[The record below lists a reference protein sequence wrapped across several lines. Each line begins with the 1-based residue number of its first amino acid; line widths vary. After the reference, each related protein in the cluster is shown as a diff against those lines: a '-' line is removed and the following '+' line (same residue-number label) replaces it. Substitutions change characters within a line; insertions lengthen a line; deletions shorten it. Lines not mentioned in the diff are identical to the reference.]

1 MAPPTINLD
10 NPDVEA
16 RLDLAPNEKRE
27 REDRHRLVELL
38 RLRRHQRLA
47 RPGEGRRLMWRHIA
61 ANALTVFIVALIAL
75 AGLIGWG
82 QSQYSGE
89 GPLAEPICLEVRPNM
104 RMARLGDE
112 LADRGAVRNARV
124 FRLGAEYSGKADDLK
139 AGSFLVPAG
148 ASMEEIVDIVTRG
161 RAEHLRDR
169 SGLPDRGDPPGGGG
183 GGGCRPPPNRAGSP
197 CERPSGT
204 PGGGGGGGGGGRAAV
219 PHAPRPRGRRGGAP
233 TRRWGEAPDRG
244 AANGGGRGPAD
255 APAPRLGAPWADGR
269 GAALLAEMAQLQAT
283 RLAEAWANRDEN
295 LPIETPEEALILA
308 SIIEKE
314 TGVADE
320 RGTVASVF
328 VNRLNLGMRLQTD
341 PTVIYGVTEG
351 RGVLGRGL
359 RQSELRART
368 PWNTYVIDGLPPT
381 PIANPGLA
389 SIVAALNPE
398 ETDLVYFVA
407 DGSGGHAFAR
417 TLEEHN
423 ANVARWRE
431 IEAQPGKS
439 MIC

>member
-1 MAPPTINLD
+1 
-10 NPDVEA
+10 
-16 RLDLAPNEKRE
+16 
-27 REDRHRLVELL
+27 
-38 RLRRHQRLA
+38 
-47 RPGEGRRLMWRHIA
+47 MWRHVA

-161 RAEHLRDR
+161 GRSTCGTEVVYRIGVTSQEVEVRELDPTTNRFEIILEFDPEGEPAEGYGEVREKSDTRYRIALAEGATSWQIVEALRKADFLTGEIEEVPAEGTLAPFSYEVRAGD
-169 SGLPDRGDPPGGGG
+169 DRG
-183 GGGCRPPPNRAGSP
+183 
-197 CERPSGT
+197 
-204 PGGGGGGGGGGRAAV
+204 
-219 PHAPRPRGRRGGAP
+219 
-233 TRRWGEAPDRG
+233 
-244 AANGGGRGPAD
+244 
-255 APAPRLGAPWADGR
+255 
-269 GAALLAEMAQLQAT
+269 ALLAEMAQLQAT

-368 PWNTYVIDGLPPT
+368 PWNTYVIEGLPPT

-389 SIVAALNPE
+389 SIVAALNPA

-431 IEAQPGKS
+431 IEAQRENQ
-439 MIC
+439 